1 MSASRHLCGISSSAL
16 SPGDVG
22 QYLPHPVTAAGR
34 WKRVLSFLKQ
44 VGEDWRGDRGEQL
57 LDFVPFLG
65 HPCLQA
71 AAVGEDSRV
80 MSQWGLT
87 G

>member
-1 MSASRHLCGISSSAL
+1 MSASRHLCDISSSAL
-16 SPGDVG
+16 GPGDVG

-34 WKRVLSFLKQ
+34 LKCVLSFLKQ
-44 VGEDWRGDRGEQL
+44 VGEDWPGDRGEQL
-57 LDFVPFLG
+57 LDFVPSLG
-65 HPCLQA
+65 HPCPQA
-71 AAVGEDSRV
+71 AASWEDSLV